1 MANLLEGKI
10 ALITGSGSGI
20 GRVTALT
27 FAREGAIVTCAD
39 ISQES
44 GEATAAKIR
53 EAGGKADFAK
63 ADVSDDAQV
72 QALIARIV
80 KTHGRLDCAYNN
92 AGIEGDVIDTHEAS
106 ERNFDR
112 VMAINVKGVWL
123 CMKYEIRQ
131 MRKQG
136 GGGAIVN
143 TASAAGLMGFR
154 SLPIYVASK
163 HAVVGLTKSAALEN
177 AEAGIRINAVC
188 PGPVDTADDGAN
200 HQQRGAAGT
209 QGLRSLRADASL
221 CRAAR
226 DLQRR
231 GMALLRP
238 RIVRDRHDHA
248 SGRRGRG
255 LLVREISKL
264 VE

>member
-20 GRVTALT
+20 GRVSALA

-39 ISQES
+39 VSRE
-44 GEATAAKIR
+44 GGGATAASIR
-53 EAGGKADFAK
+53 EAGGKAEFAI

-80 KTHGRLDCAYNN
+80 KTHGRLDCAFNN
-92 AGIEGDVIDTHEAS
+92 AGIEGDVIDTHETS

-136 GGGAIVN
+136 SGAIVN
-143 TASAAGLMGFR
+143 TASVAGLMGFR

-188 PGPVDTADDGAN
+188 PGPVDTPMMERITNNEGQPTRKDYEAFVPMHRYAVPQEIANTVVWLCSAQASYITGVTMRVDGGV
-200 HQQRGAAGT
+200 GA
-209 QGLRSLRADASL
+209 S
-221 CRAAR
+221 
-226 DLQRR
+226 
-231 GMALLRP
+231 
-238 RIVRDRHDHA
+238 
-248 SGRRGRG
+248 
-255 LLVREISKL
+255 
-264 VE
+264 